1 MTDFRPANILTRITN
16 LDHLSEEELLD
27 LVGRPQ
33 QTDVITPSGEK
44 HDLPTAPQYLVYP
57 IIWQD
62 VAQKPSAHDLI
73 TDKACIIDFGESYE
87 VSDPP
92 PEIGIPQIYC
102 PPEYTLEK
110 KVGVGCDIW
119 ALACTL
125 FEIRTGQRLF
135 DTFDDDPNECLWK
148 IAMVLGK
155 YPEPWWSETWKAR
168 RSYFQD
174 DVDAEGR
181 VVGVVKKK
189 KDKGT
194 NVWQRPWPRSLQ
206 DSIREGLYYEFS
218 HRPGGVAKVIPEAEV
233 EELAGLL
240 GLLLRY
246 APEDRLS
253 AQDALDHAWLTA
265 VA

>member
-1 MTDFRPANILTRITN
+1 MTRITN
-16 LDHLSEEELLD
+16 LDHFSEGELLE
-27 LVGRPQ
+27 LVGTPE
-33 QTDVITPSGEK
+33 QTDVITPSGAK

-57 IIWQD
+57 IVWEDI
-62 VAQKPSAHDLI
+62 AQQPSAHTLI
-73 TDKACIIDFGESYE
+73 ADKACIIDFGESYE
-87 VSDPP
+87 ISNPP
-92 PEIGIPQIYC
+92 LETGIPQTYC

-125 FEIRTGQRLF
+125 FEIRTGRRLF
-135 DTFDDDPNECLWK
+135 DAYDDEPDECLWK

-168 RSYFQD
+168 RHCFRD

-181 VVGVVKKK
+181 VVGVEKKREL
-189 KDKGT
+189 GP
-194 NVWQRPWPRSLQ
+194 NAWQRPLPRSLQ
-206 DSIREGLYYEFS
+206 DSIGEGLYYEFS

-246 APEDRLS
+246 TPEDRLS